1 VSERK
6 SYWGAFL
13 KHPYNQA
20 LVLGVSALSVLA
32 SFPYGWDA
40 MALML
45 LGLAAI
51 EIVGLAIIPALPN
64 FRASVDKVA
73 ARGAREARRARL
85 RQEIEA
91 HGGSNYV
98 GDYEQMRERVGAL
111 YRTASDRSTTLSE
124 RDVDQL
130 DTLTVDYLG
139 MCLSDAIHRGQDG
152 AMANALVTKKLKAV
166 EQRLAQSGLSP
177 EEEIQL
183 RRAKAEYDELLVRQ
197 ARMQSR
203 RSALEASLV
212 SMPVR
217 MEELYQMV
225 MTAPSSGNLSA
236 LLEESVSK
244 LRIAEEVAIDVDEVL
259 NPRSSNRNTS
269 IANDEIAARVRRSVG
284 TQR

>member
-1 VSERK
+1 MSERK

-20 LVLGVSALSVLA
+20 LVLGASALAVLA

-40 MALML
+40 MALTL
-45 LGLAAI
+45 LGLAAV
-51 EIVGLAIIPALPN
+51 EIVGLAIIPGLPN
-64 FRASVDKVA
+64 FQASVDKA
-73 ARGAREARRARL
+73 AAKAAREARRSRL
-85 RQEIEA
+85 LEEIEA

-98 GDYEQMRERVGAL
+98 GEYEQMCERVKAL

-139 MCLSDAIHRGQDG
+139 MCLSDAIQRGQDG
-152 AMANALVTKKLKAV
+152 AMANSLVMKKLKAV
-166 EQRLAQSGLSP
+166 EQRLAQRDVSKD
-177 EEEIQL
+177 EEVQL

-197 ARMQSR
+197 TRMQSR

-236 LLEESVSK
+236 LLEDSVSK
-244 LRIAEEVAIDVDEVL
+244 LRIAEEVAMDVDEVL
-259 NPRSSNRNTS
+259 NPRPSNRNITV
-269 IANDEIAARVRRSVG
+269 ANDELAARARRSVG
-284 TQR
+284 ARH

>member
-1 VSERK
+1 MSERK

-20 LVLGVSALSVLA
+20 LVLGASALSVLA

-40 MALML
+40 MALTM
-45 LGLAAI
+45 LGLVAVQ
-51 EIVGLAIIPALPN
+51 IVGLAIVPGLPI
-64 FRASVDKVA
+64 FQMAVDKAA
-73 ARGAREARRARL
+73 ARTAREARRTRL
-85 RQEIEA
+85 RQEIEV
-91 HGGSNYV
+91 HGGSHYID
-98 GDYEQMRERVGAL
+98 DYERMFARVNAL
-111 YRTASDRSTTLSE
+111 YRTASDRSTALSE

-139 MCLSDAIHRGQDG
+139 MCLSDAIQRQQDG
-152 AMANALVTKKLKAV
+152 TAASALVIKKLKAV
-166 EQRLAQSGLSP
+166 EQQLSQRDLSKD
-177 EEEIQL
+177 EETQL

-225 MTAPSSGNLSA
+225 MTAPSSGNLGA
-236 LLEESVSK
+236 LLEDSVSK
-244 LRIAEEVAIDVDEVL
+244 LRVAEEVAMDVDEVL
-259 NPRSSNRNTS
+259 NPRSVNRGTS
-269 IANDEIAARVRRSVG
+269 SANDVVALRVQRSIG
-284 TQR
+284 TQH

>member
-13 KHPYNQA
+13 RHPYNQA
-20 LVLGVSALSVLA
+20 LVLGASALSVLA

-45 LGLAAI
+45 LGLAAV

-64 FRASVDKVA
+64 FRASVDKA
-73 ARGAREARRARL
+73 AAKAAREARRARL
-85 RQEIEA
+85 LQEIEA
-91 HGGSNYV
+91 HSGSNYM
-98 GDYEQMRERVGAL
+98 GDYEQMCERVESL

-166 EQRLAQSGLSP
+166 EQRLSQSGLSS

-244 LRIAEEVAIDVDEVL
+244 LRIAEEVAIDVDEAL
-259 NPRSSNRNTS
+259 NPRSSSRNTS
-269 IANDEIAARVRRSVG
+269 VANDELAARARRSVG
-284 TQR
+284 AQR

>member
-1 VSERK
+1 VSEPK

-20 LVLGVSALSVLA
+20 LILGASALSVLA

-45 LGLAAI
+45 LGLAAV
-51 EIVGLAIIPALPN
+51 EIVGLAIIPGLPN
-64 FRASVDKVA
+64 FQAATDKA
-73 ARGAREARRARL
+73 AAKAAREARRARL
-85 RQEIEA
+85 LQEIEA

-98 GDYEQMRERVGAL
+98 GDYEQMCERVAAL

-166 EQRLAQSGLSP
+166 EQRLSQSDLTKD
-177 EEEIQL
+177 EETQL

-197 ARMQSR
+197 TRMQSR

-244 LRIAEEVAIDVDEVL
+244 LRIAEEVAMDVDEVL
-259 NPRSSNRNTS
+259 SPRPVHRATAT
-269 IANDEIAARVRRSVG
+269 ANDEQAARARRSIG
-284 TQR
+284 TRL